1 LGALVLLSIP
11 AVLWLASNFSSK
23 ALGIS
28 LRVKEAEAQMTTE
41 VEEQLGGIRV
51 VKAFGNEDLAASKVE
66 TAISE
71 YLQFIA

>member
-51 VKAFGNEDLAASKVE
+51 VKAFGNEDLAASKV
-66 TAISE
+66 
-71 YLQFIA
+71 